1 MIRYQVDMDDLREI
15 EQYLGM
21 TRDKSKIVLRGAI
34 NDTAK
39 DSMKL
44 LLNETSKR
52 YVLRRSVLKKSMGL
66 SKATTSNLSA
76 VIAVVSPTTELYDSK
91 VSPKKYVHPL
101 DFEHKPSHY
110 KGKVL
115 RQSSMSKLIL
125 RPGTARDKYKA
136 FVVKFKAGDKEHITI
151 GQRVPGKKMKSKP
164 HKEFVKKLLAPSV
177 PTMMGN
183 EQGVYGVV
191 EPQMYDLLSKHIAR
205 RIERH
210 LG

>member
-44 LLNETSKR
+44 LLNETSRR

-66 SKATTSNLSA
+66 SKATASNLSA

-91 VSPKKYVHPL
+91 VSPRKYVHPL

-115 RQSSMSKLIL
+115 RDSSLSKLIL

-136 FVVKFKAGDKEHITI
+136 FVVKYQSGHITI

-164 HKEFVKKLLAPSV
+164 HKEFVKTLLAPSV

-183 EQGVYGVV
+183 EKGVYGVV

>member
-1 MIRYQVDMDDLREI
+1 MITYLVNMDDLREI

-21 TRDKSKIVLRGAI
+21 ARDKSKTILRSAI

-39 DSMKL
+39 DTMNL
-44 LLNETSKR
+44 LLDETVKR
-52 YVLRRSVLKKSMGL
+52 YVMKRSTVKKTMNLKK
-66 SKATTSNLSA
+66 ATASNLTA
-76 VIAVVSPTTELYDSK
+76 TIKVTSPTTELYDFK

-101 DFEHKPSHY
+101 DFANKPSVY

-115 RQSSMSKLIL
+115 KSAKLSKLVL

-136 FVVKFKAGDKEHITI
+136 FIVKYQSGHITI

-164 HKEFVKKLLAPSV
+164 HKEFVKTLLSPSV

-183 EQGVYGVV
+183 EKGVLGVV
-191 EPQMYDLLSKHIAR
+191 QPQMHDLLVEHIAR

>member
-1 MIRYQVDMDDLREI
+1 MITYQVNMDDLREI

-21 TRDKSKIVLRGAI
+21 TKDKSRLVLRSVI

-39 DSMKL
+39 DTKSL
-44 LLNETSKR
+44 LINETVKR
-52 YVLRRSVLKKSMGL
+52 YHLKRSYIKKTVGV
-66 SKATTSNLSA
+66 SKATTGHLSA

-91 VSPKKYVHPL
+91 VSPRKYVHPL
-101 DFEHKPSHY
+101 DFAHKPKVY

-115 RQSSMSKLIL
+115 RTNPLSKLVL
-125 RPGTARDKYKA
+125 KPGNAKDQYKA
-136 FVVKFKAGDKEHITI
+136 FVVKYQSGHITI
-151 GQRVPGKKMKSKP
+151 GQRVPGKRMKSKP
-164 HKEFVKKLLAPSV
+164 HKEFVKTLLSPSV

-183 EQGVYGVV
+183 EKGVYGVV
-191 EPQMYDLLSKHIAR
+191 QPQMHDLLVKHIAS